1 MKIRIEKLQK
11 ELSRGSAKEQVLVLK
26 ELKEF
31 VIKSLSQEQAEIQG
45 AVSGIQDL
53 INEIN
58 GNGVQ
63 TNA

>member
-11 ELSRGSAKEQVLVLK
+11 ELTRGSAKEQVVALK

-31 VIKSLSQEQAEIQG
+31 VIKSLSQEQAEIQSS
-45 AVSGIQDL
+45 VSGIQDL
-53 INEIN
+53 INEIS

-63 TNA
+63 DNA